1 MTKTLEGKTAGLQ
14 DARNLRKENDA
25 FKAKQDKMYKDLR
38 PETSGRNAENI
49 VMRDR
54 RARPKGDIARE
65 IEEDKRK
72 AEAELERKKVYD
84 RWGKGLK
91 QVEDYETHLQE
102 AVHEMNKPLA
112 RAADDG
118 DLQDYLKNQE
128 RLDDPMLEYMRKKKQ
143 DTSRKAGAA
152 EKPLYQGTAPENRFG
167 IRPGYRWDGVNR
179 SNGYEQKYFDK
190 ISSKKAIEIEAYRY
204 ATEDM

>member
-1 MTKTLEGKTAGLQ
+1 MSKTLEGKSAGLQ
-14 DARNLRKENDA
+14 DAKTLRFENDA
-25 FKAKQDKMYKDLR
+25 FKAKQDKMYQNLR
-38 PETSGRNAENI
+38 PEVSGRNAENM
-49 VMRDR
+49 VMRER
-54 RARPKGDIARE
+54 RAKPRVDIERE

-72 AEAELERKKVYD
+72 AEAEQARKKVYD

-91 QVEDYETHLQE
+91 QVEDYEIHLQE

-118 DLQDYLKNQE
+118 DLQNYLKSQE

-143 DTSRKAGAA
+143 DTSRKAGVV

>member
-1 MTKTLEGKTAGLQ
+1 MSKTLEGKSAGLQ
-14 DARNLRKENDA
+14 DARTLRKENDA
-25 FKAKQDKMYKDLR
+25 FKEKQDKMYKDLR
-38 PETSGRNAENI
+38 PEMSGRNAENL
-49 VMRDR
+49 VMRER
-54 RARPKGDIARE
+54 RARPRNEIARE

-72 AEAELERKKVYD
+72 IEAEQDRKMVYD

-91 QVEDYETHLQE
+91 QVEDYETHLKE

-128 RLDDPMLEYMRKKKQ
+128 RLDDPMLEYMRNKRR
-143 DTSRKAGAA
+143 DSSRKAGAV
-152 EKPLYQGTAPENRFG
+152 EKPQYQGTAPENRFG

-204 ATEDM
+204 STEDM